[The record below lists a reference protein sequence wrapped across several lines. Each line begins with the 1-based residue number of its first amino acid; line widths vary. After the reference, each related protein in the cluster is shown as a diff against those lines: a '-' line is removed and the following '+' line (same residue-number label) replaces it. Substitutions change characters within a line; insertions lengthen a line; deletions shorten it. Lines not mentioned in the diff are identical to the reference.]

1 MDIMSMD
8 WGMVMENF
16 FGKMITFMKENGEI
30 TIYMEK
36 VNISYI
42 KEFIIKEIGLT
53 IYVMEKDNKWKLME
67 IVFREISTII
77 WNMEKDYKL
86 I

>member
-1 MDIMSMD
+1 
-8 WGMVMENF
+8 MENF

-77 WNMEKDYKL
+77 
-86 I
+86 